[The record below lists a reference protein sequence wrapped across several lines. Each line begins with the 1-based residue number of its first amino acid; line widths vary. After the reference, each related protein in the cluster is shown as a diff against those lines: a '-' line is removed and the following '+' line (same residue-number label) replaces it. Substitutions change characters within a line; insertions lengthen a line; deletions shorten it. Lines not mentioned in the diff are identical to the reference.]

1 MIIIRRAQ
9 ITQNKRKYIGLLVV
23 STDPTIERDFRRM
36 LHNIDQVDFFV
47 SRVPYA
53 GVYTPENYRAMEG
66 EINRAT
72 ALILPGD
79 QLEIIAYG
87 CTSASIE
94 TGEPIIFHRVR
105 EVPPDIAC
113 TTPITAA
120 HK

>member
-53 GVYTPENYRAMEG
+53 GVYTPENYQAMEG

-79 QLEIIAYG
+79 HCLWVYVRVHRNRG
-87 CTSASIE
+87 TDYLPSRSGSS
-94 TGEPIIFHRVR
+94 TGYCLHN
-105 EVPPDIAC
+105 
-113 TTPITAA
+113 TNNSGS
-120 HK
+120 